1 MKQERMAGEVSFTH
15 DPCFGSFSG
24 IGFPPQCSLHFPDF
38 REIGQLTFCVS
49 REIKMASSWGHIE
62 HRNYIFWEL
71 PHPLRLSY

>member
-49 REIKMASSWGHIE
+49 RGIKMASSWGHIE
-62 HRNYIFWEL
+62 HRNYIF
-71 PHPLRLSY
+71 